1 MRQGYR
7 TSDHAPLGRRRRP
20 HATIHVLSI
29 FVLVFCSIV
38 MLVLDRLDN
47 SALSSARDGLQEL
60 AAPVFG
66 QASRPAKWVGR
77 AVDKVRSY
85 VRLTEE
91 LERLELEN
99 VQLKRWEWTARRLE
113 RKLARLRTLLN
124 AVEDPALGYVTARV
138 IADTRGPFVRSILVN
153 AGKTQGV
160 RAGLAVID
168 ANGLV
173 GRTVEAGA
181 STARVLLVTD
191 LNSRVPVLVGPG
203 GVRAV
208 LSGNNQGSPT
218 LSFLPVNARVRG
230 GDLVVTSGHGG
241 LLPRGLP
248 IGVVEETEQG
258 QVVRPN
264 ARLGQLDYVSVLF
277 FESPELAIK
286 RAEEEVSDDKGASGR
301 RADLGNRNGF
311 RQ

>member
-7 TSDHAPLGRRRRP
+7 TSEHAPLARLRRP
-20 HATIHVLSI
+20 NAAIHVLSV
-29 FVLVFCSIV
+29 FVLVFCSVV

-47 SALSSARDGLQEL
+47 TVLSSARDGLQEV
-60 AAPVFG
+60 AAPVFEL
-66 QASRPAKWVGR
+66 ASRPAKWVGR
-77 AVDKVRSY
+77 AAAKVHSF
-85 VRLTEE
+85 VELTEE
-91 LERLELEN
+91 LERLELQN
-99 VQLKRWEWTARRLE
+99 KQLKRWEWTARRLE
-113 RKLARLRTLLN
+113 RKLVRLRALLN

-138 IADTRGPFVRSILVN
+138 IADNRGPFVRSILVN

-168 ANGLV
+168 ASGLV

-218 LSFLPVNARVRG
+218 LSFLPVNARVRS

-248 IGVVEETEQG
+248 IGVVEEADEG
-258 QVVRPN
+258 RVVRPH
-264 ARLGQLDYVSVLF
+264 ARLSRLDYVSVLF
-277 FESPELAIK
+277 FESPELVNR
-286 RAEEEVSDDKGASGR
+286 RAEEEESDANGTSGR
-301 RADLGNRNGF
+301 RAELSRRNGVH
-311 RQ
+311 R

>member
-7 TSDHAPLGRRRRP
+7 TSDRAPPGRRRRP
-20 HATIHVLSI
+20 QTTIHVLSI
-29 FVLVFCSIV
+29 FALAFCSV
-38 MLVLDRLDN
+38 VLLVLDRLDN
-47 SALSSARDGLQEL
+47 SVLSSARDQLEEL
-60 AAPVFG
+60 AAPAFG
-66 QASRPAKWVGR
+66 LASRPAKWAGR
-77 AVDKVRSY
+77 AVARVQSY
-85 VRLTEE
+85 VGLAGE

-99 VQLKRWEWTARRLE
+99 KQLKRWEWTARRLE
-113 RKLARLRTLLN
+113 RKLTRLRALLK

-138 IADTRGPFVRSILVN
+138 IADSRGPFVRSILVN
-153 AGKTQGV
+153 AGRTQGV

-168 ANGLV
+168 ASGLV

-208 LSGNNQGSPT
+208 LSGTNRGSPT
-218 LSFLPVNARVRG
+218 LSFLPVNARVRA

-248 IGVVEETEQG
+248 IGVVVETNDG
-258 QVVRPN
+258 PVVRPH

-277 FESPELAIK
+277 FESPELAAR
-286 RAEEEVSDDKGASGR
+286 RAEDKARDEKRIGGR
-301 RADLGNRNGF
+301 RAALAGRNGA
-311 RQ
+311 RP

>member
-7 TSDHAPLGRRRRP
+7 TSDHAPLGRSRRP
-20 HATIHVLSI
+20 RATIHVLSI
-29 FVLVFCSIV
+29 FVLAFCSVV
-38 MLVLDRLDN
+38 MLVIDRLDN
-47 SALSSARDGLQEL
+47 AALSSARDGLEEL
-60 AAPVFG
+60 VAPAFG
-66 QASRPAKWVGR
+66 LASRPAKWVGR
-77 AVDKVRSY
+77 AVARVHAY
-85 VRLTEE
+85 VGLTEE

-99 VQLKRWEWTARRLE
+99 AQLKRWEWTARRLE

-124 AVEDPALGYVTARV
+124 AVEDPELGYVTARV

-153 AGKTQGV
+153 AGKNHGV

-168 ANGLV
+168 SNGLV

-218 LSFLPVNARVRG
+218 LSFLPVNARVRS

-248 IGVVEETEQG
+248 IGVVEETDDG
-258 QVVRPN
+258 QAVRPH
-264 ARLGQLDYVSVLF
+264 ARFGQLDYVSVLF
-277 FESPELAIK
+277 FESPELANRRAGEEERDDNGTGWR
-286 RAEEEVSDDKGASGR
+286 RAE
-301 RADLGNRNGF
+301 LGDRNGV